1 MARYDD
7 WSKEDLAYKCRRLED
22 EVEELRAKLRE
33 AELDLDSERVRIHNE
48 LEPRLKAERR
58 AYDNYITDPSRG
70 RG

>member
-33 AELDLDSERVRIHNE
+33 TELDLD
-48 LEPRLKAERR
+48 
-58 AYDNYITDPSRG
+58 
-70 RG
+70 